1 MSWIEAN
8 GASLRY
14 DQSGSGRETLVLIHE
29 VGGCIES
36 WDDALPAFQGA
47 FRVLRYDQRGFGMS
61 EKTRVITMDGIVADL
76 VALLD
81 ALRIPGPVHLAG
93 CAMGAAIALAFAGRY
108 PARVGRIAVASP
120 ATWANADPAAARKRI
135 EETERGGVRAVE
147 RPSLNASYPENMR
160 ALDHA
165 RYERF
170 RLRWLGN
177 DPEAMAAIV
186 RMSTDPSFDL
196 SSHLASIRAPTLV
209 IGCTHDGIRTPAM
222 VAKVAAQ
229 IPGAKYVEASSG
241 HFMAVETPDLFG
253 DLALPFLRGGAAE
266 VMKEA

>member
-14 DQSGSGRETLVLIHE
+14 DLSGGGRETVVLIHE
-29 VGGCIES
+29 VGGCMES
-36 WDDALPAFQGA
+36 WDDVLPAFRREY
-47 FRVLRYDQRGFGMS
+47 RVLRYDQRGFGMS
-61 EKTRVITMDGIVADL
+61 ERTRVITMDGIVADL

-81 ALRIPGPVHLAG
+81 ALSITEPVHLVG
-93 CAMGAAIALAFAGRY
+93 CAMGAAIALAFAGRH

-147 RPSLNASYPENMR
+147 QPSLSASYPENMR
-160 ALDHA
+160 ALDRA
-165 RYERF
+165 RFERF
-170 RLRWLGN
+170 RLRWLAN
-177 DPEAMAAIV
+177 DPEAMAAILG
-186 RMSTDPSFDL
+186 MSTNPAFDL
-196 SSHLASIRAPTLV
+196 SADLARISAPTLV

-222 VAKVAAQ
+222 MAKVAAQ

-241 HFMAVETPDLFG
+241 HFMAVETPDLFAE
-253 DLALPFLRGGAAE
+253 LAVPFLRGRSAE
-266 VMKEA
+266 AR

>member
-14 DQSGSGRETLVLIHE
+14 DLSGGGPETVVLIHE

-36 WDDALPAFQGA
+36 WDDTLAAFQRG

-61 EKTRVITMDGIVADL
+61 ERTRVITMGGIVADL

-81 ALRIPGPVHLAG
+81 ALGITGSVHLAG
-93 CAMGAAIALAFAGRY
+93 CAMGAAISLAFAGRY

-120 ATWANADPAAARKRI
+120 ATWANADPAAARTRI

-147 RPSLNASYPENMR
+147 QSSLSASYPENMR
-160 ALDHA
+160 ALDRA
-165 RYERF
+165 RFERF

-177 DPEAMAAIV
+177 DPEAMAAIL
-186 RMSTDPSFDL
+186 RMSTDPAFDL
-196 SSHLASIRAPTLV
+196 SRDLARISAPTLV

-222 VAKVAAQ
+222 VTKVAAQ
-229 IPGAKYVEASSG
+229 IPGATYVEASSG
-241 HFMAVETPDLFG
+241 HFMAVETPDLFVE
-253 DLALPFLRGGAAE
+253 LTLPFLRGGAA
-266 VMKEA
+266 KAR

>member
-14 DQSGSGRETLVLIHE
+14 DLSGSGRETLVLIHE

-36 WDDALPAFQGA
+36 WDDALAAFQGQ

-81 ALRIPGPVHLAG
+81 ALRIAGSVHLAG

-135 EETERGGVRAVE
+135 EETERGGMRAVE
-147 RPSLNASYPENMR
+147 QPSLNASYPENMR
-160 ALDHA
+160 ALDRA
-165 RYERF
+165 RFERF

-241 HFMAVETPDLFG
+241 HLMAVETPDLFG